1 MGNKFERRQK
11 ESKHK
16 KQNSNA
22 SSLNK
27 DSESTIDSLD
37 LSQAEIDIE
46 DNTSSLLNQ
55 QYKSSIDINDF
66 KIEKQIGTG
75 AFSKVY
81 LLKNKENYYALK
93 AISKAKSTEKSID
106 SLRNEKKIMEMISHP
121 FLAQFYG
128 AYQAEENIYFLMDY
142 IKGN

>member
-11 ESKHK
+11 ESKHI

-106 SLRNEKKIMEMISHP
+106 SLRNEKK
-121 FLAQFYG
+121 LW
-128 AYQAEENIYFLMDY
+128 
-142 IKGN
+142 K